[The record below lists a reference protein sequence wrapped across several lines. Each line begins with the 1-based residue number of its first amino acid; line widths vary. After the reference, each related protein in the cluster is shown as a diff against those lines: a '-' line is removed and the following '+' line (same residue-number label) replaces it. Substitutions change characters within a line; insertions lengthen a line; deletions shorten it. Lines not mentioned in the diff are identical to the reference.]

1 MQWPVATG
9 WVGSLSTHPSTP
21 TPHKYL
27 FCRNTHHVLLQ
38 YTIGRTI
45 AERWVNVSRAS
56 SPSSPLTIIITTLRK
71 NLWKS
76 CLSSRGLDGFGGG
89 ILKRAFHSS
98 WYMLYKW
105 GKDLPALN
113 LPSHLAGIYLIE
125 RLGVG
130 VALVEGTSLPGPWVA
145 FGVCSPEVYHSLRR
159 QLIIVITLA
168 FRQYSVAAIPV

>member
-1 MQWPVATG
+1 M
-9 WVGSLSTHPSTP
+9 
-21 TPHKYL
+21 
-27 FCRNTHHVLLQ
+27 
-38 YTIGRTI
+38 
-45 AERWVNVSRAS
+45 SRAS

-145 FGVCSPEVYHSLRR
+145 FGVCSPEVYHSFTAKAINYCYYACLPTIQRSCHSSINDNPKDRGFRR
-159 QLIIVITLA
+159 PDLGRWLCWQAKTHLACTLL
-168 FRQYSVAAIPV
+168 Q